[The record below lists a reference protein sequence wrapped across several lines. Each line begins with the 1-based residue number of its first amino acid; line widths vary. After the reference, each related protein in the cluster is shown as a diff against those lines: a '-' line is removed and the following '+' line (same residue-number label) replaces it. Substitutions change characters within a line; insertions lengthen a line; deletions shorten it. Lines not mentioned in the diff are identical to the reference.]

1 MGLFGRLN
9 NLDRR
14 WIFLLMGLAV
24 AIPII
29 IIDRTG
35 FIPPELPM
43 PKAKSTFRTL
53 DDLPAGSKVL
63 LSWDFDPATE
73 GELGPMA
80 NTFIRQCAQSGHKM
94 YFMALVPVGAQM
106 VRSTTADVIGG
117 YYPDLKY
124 GEDWVDLGYKA
135 GNEAVV
141 KTLVTDFNQMFPSD
155 ARGTPLSSIPMMRG
169 IKDLTAFDAIV
180 SVTAGYPGCKEWVLF
195 ASTPL
200 KIPTLVGCTG
210 VIAPQMYPYYPQQ
223 VQGLL
228 QAIKGAAEYE
238 LLVNEWVRRDR
249 FADLLA
255 RFGVEGIQ
263 TASLDSL
270 PSTVE
275 EVDGWAGGEQ
285 ESGALDPAQTSAIR
299 GLSPERKAE
308 LVSLAAAA
316 ESGLFLEAQKRMGP
330 QLSAHILMLLL
341 IVVGNLTYFVTRRRG
356 GGR

>member
-1 MGLFGRLN
+1 MGFFERIG

-29 IIDRTG
+29 IIDITG

-43 PKAKSTFRTL
+43 PKAKSTFQTL

-80 NTFIRQCAQSGHKM
+80 NTFIRQCAQKGHKM

-106 VRSTTADVIGG
+106 IRSTTSDVIGA
-117 YYPDLKY
+117 YYPDLVY

-155 ARGTPLSSIPMMRG
+155 ARGEPLSSIPMMRG

-223 VQGLL
+223 IQGLL

-238 LLVNEWVRRDR
+238 LLVNAWVREAQFNQALVRD
-249 FADLLA
+249 
-255 RFGVEGIQ
+255 GID
-263 TASLDSL
+263 AVDGDALEAL
-270 PSTVE
+270 PSTAAD
-275 EVDGWAGGEQ
+275 VDAWAGDHVGKGLTEAQ
-285 ESGALDPAQTSAIR
+285 ASAVKALSTDQ
-299 GLSPERKAE
+299 KAA
-308 LVSLAAAA
+308 LVSIVDAP
-316 ESGLFLEAQKRMGP
+316 EPGIFLEAQKRMGP

-341 IVVGNLTYFVTRRRG
+341 IVVGNVTYFATRRRG

>member
-1 MGLFGRLN
+1 MGFFERIG

-24 AIPII
+24 AVPII
-29 IIDRTG
+29 IIDITG

-43 PKAKSTFRTL
+43 PKAKSTFQTL

-80 NTFIRQCAQSGHKM
+80 NTFIRQCAQKGHKM

-106 VRSTTADVIGG
+106 IRSTTSDVIGT
-117 YYPDLKY
+117 YYPDLVY

-155 ARGTPLSSIPMMRG
+155 ARGEPLSAIPMMSG

-200 KIPTLVGCTG
+200 KIPTVVGCTG

-223 VQGLL
+223 IQGLL

-238 LLVNEWVRRDR
+238 LLVNDWVRRDQFR
-249 FADLLA
+249 NTLLA
-255 RFGVEGIQ
+255 MGVEVSGE
-263 TASLDSL
+263 ASMGDL
-270 PSTVE
+270 PSTSE
-275 EVDGWAGGEQ
+275 ELDAWAGDHVGKGLTE
-285 ESGALDPAQTSAIR
+285 AQATEVR
-299 GLSPERKAE
+299 GFASEKKAE
-308 LVSLAAAA
+308 LVAPVDAP
-316 ESGLFLEAQKRMGP
+316 EPGLFLEAQKRMGP
-330 QLSAHILMLLL
+330 QLSAHILMLVL
-341 IVVGNLTYFVTRRRG
+341 IVLGNLTYFVTRRRG